1 MTTTT
6 ETGKFGSRQNF
17 LTKKLLA
24 HAIDML
30 QMQPLCDKYSL
41 PKNVGSNTIT
51 MFKRLTEASANDV
64 KELTEGT
71 PDSNFSRTELKGID
85 VQLKQYGDKSKIS
98 DVSSETDLFKQLL
111 IETERMGESCA
122 LKVDQLIMEEAV
134 KNAGL
139 KLYSGLANFTA
150 LKGAEAKDTTINC
163 ARILAIAQLLKK
175 KRAPKFAGGY
185 YVGVLTPEQVFD
197 LQQDPDWKNLNVHNR
212 GGKAI
217 YKNEVGEIHG
227 VKILETTAGWTETD
241 TENTLTVD
249 GSIYAGVF
257 MGKGALGA
265 VDLAGAPSAKK
276 PQFIHINKADKS
288 DPLNQFQ
295 TVGWKGYFGQAVLQP
310 NWLVIAR
317 TKTLMP
323 SV

>member
-1 MTTTT
+1 
-6 ETGKFGSRQNF
+6 
-17 LTKKLLA
+17 LTIFIASEYAFQAAVIL
-24 HAIDML
+24 
-30 QMQPLCDKYSL
+30 
-41 PKNVGSNTIT
+41 IT
-51 MFKRLTEASANDV
+51 DV
-64 KELTEGT
+64 A
-71 PDSNFSRTELKGID
+71 
-85 VQLKQYGDKSKIS
+85 
-98 DVSSETDLFKQLL
+98 SETDLFKQLL

-134 KNAGL
+134 KGAGI
-139 KLYSGLANFTA
+139 KLYSGWDDFAT
-150 LKGAEAKDTTINC
+150 LKNKDAKDTTINC

-227 VKILETTAGWTETD
+227 VKILETTAGWTEAE
-241 TENTLTVD
+241 ENTLAAN

-276 PQFIHINKADKS
+276 PQFIHNNKADKS

-310 NWLVIAR
+310 NWLVVAR

-323 SV
+323 SA